1 MANIVAKTLITLAD
15 KMFRQGCL
23 IMTYCTT
30 GALSAL
36 VRKANAGNLKATYG
50 SLLVTKFPA
59 SVFIASLLDSGEI
72 VQPVAKNFIPEL

>member
-1 MANIVAKTLITLAD
+1 MANIVAKTLITLAH
-15 KMFRQGCL
+15 KMFKKSCL
-23 IMTYCTT
+23 IMTHCTT

-36 VRKANAGNLKATYG
+36 VRKANAGDLKASYG
-50 SLLVTKFPA
+50 SLLVTKFSA

>member
-1 MANIVAKTLITLAD
+1 
-15 KMFRQGCL
+15 
-23 IMTYCTT
+23 MTHCTT

-36 VRKANAGNLKATYG
+36 VRKANAGDLKG
-50 SLLVTKFPA
+50 SLLVTKFSA